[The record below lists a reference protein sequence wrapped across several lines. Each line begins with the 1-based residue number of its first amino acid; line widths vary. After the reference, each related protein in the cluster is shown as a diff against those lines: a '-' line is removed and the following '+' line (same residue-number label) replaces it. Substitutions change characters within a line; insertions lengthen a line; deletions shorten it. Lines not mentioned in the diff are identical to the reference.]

1 MLPSRLHPASAA
13 GNPRLPLQRLG
24 IVLLLGFLSGLSTV
38 FLRLGV
44 IEIPALA
51 LVSLRLGV
59 ASAAFTVAVI
69 AARRRLPRAL
79 PVWRDIAVVAVTI
92 TIVPTVA
99 FTLALKFVSS
109 AVASSLIALAPLLT
123 ALMAHF
129 WLPDERLTPSR
140 AAGLAAGFAGVVLLI
155 LTGTTGL
162 TPGEAPPDVRGFL
175 LVFVAAIAV
184 GITGLYT
191 RQRLQGVDTL
201 IVTAGQTILGLAV
214 VLPLTLIFDPLD
226 LRALS
231 WRAWLAVGWSGLLD
245 SFAGFFLFI
254 YMIQRFGPSL
264 ATLPW
269 YVAPVVAAGL
279 GALLLGEQISLPLV
293 AASALIL
300 SGVYLAS
307 RRARPA
313 PEPHPA

>member
-1 MLPSRLHPASAA
+1 
-13 GNPRLPLQRLG
+13 LQRLG
-24 IVLLLGFLSGLSTV
+24 IVLLLGLLSGLSTV

-51 LVSLRLGV
+51 LVSLRLGI

-69 AARRRLPRAL
+69 ASRRRLPRAL

-92 TIVPTVA
+92 TVVPTVA
-99 FTLALKFVSS
+99 FTLALQLVSS
-109 AVASSLIALAPLLT
+109 AVASVLIALAPLLT
-123 ALMAHF
+123 ALMAHL

-140 AAGLAAGFAGVVLLI
+140 AAGLAAGFAGVMLLI

-162 TPGEAPPDVRGFL
+162 TSGEAPLDVRGFL
-175 LVFVAAIAV
+175 LVLVAAVAV
-184 GITGLYT
+184 AITGLYT

-201 IVTAGQTILGLAV
+201 IVTAGQTVLGLAV
-214 VLPLTLIFDPLD
+214 VLPLTLIFDPVD
-226 LRALS
+226 LRAIS
-231 WRAWLAVGWSGLLD
+231 WRAWLAVSWSGLLD

-254 YMIQRFGPSL
+254 YVIQRFGPSL

-269 YVAPVVAAGL
+269 YVTPVVAAGL